1 MATQTAT
8 HITTSPVAQFFAGFG
23 AALSRGFTKL
33 IEAGQKSRG
42 MEARMH
48 LIDRL
53 NAMSDAQL
61 AELKIARE
69 NIPAYVFRDLYYV

>member
-1 MATQTAT
+1 MATQTVT
-8 HITTSPVAQFFAGFG
+8 HVSTSPVAHFFAGLG
-23 AALSRGFTKL
+23 ATLSRFFTAL
-33 IEAGQKSRG
+33 VEAGQKSRG

-48 LIDRL
+48 LIERL

-61 AELKIARE
+61 AELKIERE

>member
-1 MATQTAT
+1 MAIQLNAHISTA
-8 HITTSPVAQFFAGFG
+8 PVAQFFAGVG
-23 AALSRGFTKL
+23 AALSRGFIIF

-61 AELKIARE
+61 AEMKTERDK
-69 NIPAYVFRDLYYV
+69 IPAYVFRDLYYV

>member
-8 HITTSPVAQFFAGFG
+8 HISTSPVASFFASVGSAF
-23 AALSRGFTKL
+23 SRGFAAL
-33 IEAGQKSRG
+33 IEAGQKSRS

-61 AELKIARE
+61 AELKIERE

>member
-1 MATQTAT
+1 MATQSAT
-8 HITTSPVAQFFAGFG
+8 HISTSPVAHFFAGVG
-23 AALSRGFTKL
+23 AALSRGFVKL

-42 MEARMH
+42 MQARMH

-61 AELKIARE
+61 AELKIERE

>member
-8 HITTSPVAQFFAGFG
+8 HISNAPVASFFAGIG
-23 AALSRGFTKL
+23 SVLSRVFTAL
-33 IEAGQKSRG
+33 IEAGQKSRS

-48 LIDRL
+48 LIERL

-61 AELKIARE
+61 AELKIERD

>member
-8 HITTSPVAQFFAGFG
+8 HISNSPVPSFFASIG
-23 AALSRGFTKL
+23 AAFSRGFVAL
-33 IEAGQKSRG
+33 IEAGQKSRS

-53 NAMSDAQL
+53 NAMTDAQL
-61 AELKIARE
+61 AELKIERE

>member
-8 HITTSPVAQFFAGFG
+8 HISTSPVANFFAGFG
-23 AALSRGFTKL
+23 AALSRGFVAL
-33 IEAGQKSRG
+33 IEAGQKSRS

-61 AELKIARE
+61 AELKIERE

>member
-1 MATQTAT
+1 
-8 HITTSPVAQFFAGFG
+8 
-23 AALSRGFTKL
+23 
-33 IEAGQKSRG
+33 

-61 AELKIARE
+61 AELKIERD